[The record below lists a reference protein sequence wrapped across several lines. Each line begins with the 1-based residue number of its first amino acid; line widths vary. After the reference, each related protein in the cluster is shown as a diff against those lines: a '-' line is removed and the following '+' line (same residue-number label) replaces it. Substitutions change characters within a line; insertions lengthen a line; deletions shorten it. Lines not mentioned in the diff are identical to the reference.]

1 MMMFVESSGKINV
14 NPNLTVKKIIQPELA
29 INDAL
34 LQTRDINTLTA
45 KERNRILKEQKAREE
60 FEMMKKAAEEAHIK
74 N

>member
-34 LQTRDINTLTA
+34 L
-45 KERNRILKEQKAREE
+45 
-60 FEMMKKAAEEAHIK
+60 
-74 N
+74 